1 MHDGDVALFGPDTE
15 RMLGEIIR
23 LCDEDKLSDV
33 EGMKMYYIGADGN
46 VYCVRGEQ
54 FVDCFFNTMNELAPT
69 HGKVAIE
76 TGCAMAEIRI
86 HIWNLEM
93 CIKRLGYPM
102 SPADAKLY
110 LNTRSTGLLRDVC
123 VAAHQAGIVV
133 PEPLAAFTIVLGDT
147 GERFGLSARPDRCL
161 LAVVHPTTARG
172 GVVLRPSQ
180 DFIVHDAKLTKSCAC
195 RRLRRLRDV
204 ARAIQ
209 ARADGEPRGGAPP
222 RQRHRPPVGTA
233 SCGIRHAR
241 ALLGALFVHSKRFG
255 NGAAP
260 DRR

>member
-86 HIWNLEM
+86 HI
-93 CIKRLGYPM
+93 
-102 SPADAKLY
+102 
-110 LNTRSTGLLRDVC
+110 
-123 VAAHQAGIVV
+123 
-133 PEPLAAFTIVLGDT
+133 
-147 GERFGLSARPDRCL
+147 
-161 LAVVHPTTARG
+161 
-172 GVVLRPSQ
+172 
-180 DFIVHDAKLTKSCAC
+180 
-195 RRLRRLRDV
+195 
-204 ARAIQ
+204 
-209 ARADGEPRGGAPP
+209 
-222 RQRHRPPVGTA
+222 
-233 SCGIRHAR
+233 
-241 ALLGALFVHSKRFG
+241 
-255 NGAAP
+255 
-260 DRR
+260 